1 MSPFIAPHSITAL
14 IVYAL
19 WTIAL
24 VLVVALA
31 RVQLVVRGKAKLESF
46 TPGAPHGGDL
56 YWRLN
61 RAHMNATENLA
72 IFATVVLCG
81 WVVGL
86 ETVTFNELAVVV
98 VAARVVQT
106 LIHIASGAAWAINIR
121 FLAFGVQ
128 LGCEFWMAVL
138 ILRAGGVF

>member
-1 MSPFIAPHSITAL
+1 MSTFIAPHSITAL

-24 VLVVALA
+24 ALAVAAA
-31 RVQLVVRGKAKLESF
+31 RVQLVARGKAKLESF
-46 TPGAPHGGDL
+46 TPGAPHGGAL

-61 RAHMNATENLA
+61 RAHINATENLA
-72 IFATVVLCG
+72 IFASVVLCG

-98 VAARVVQT
+98 IAARIVQT
-106 LIHIASGAAWAINIR
+106 LIHIASGAAWAINSR
-121 FLAFGVQ
+121 FLAFAVQ
-128 LGCEFWMAVL
+128 IGCEIWMAVL
-138 ILRAGGVF
+138 ILKVGGVF